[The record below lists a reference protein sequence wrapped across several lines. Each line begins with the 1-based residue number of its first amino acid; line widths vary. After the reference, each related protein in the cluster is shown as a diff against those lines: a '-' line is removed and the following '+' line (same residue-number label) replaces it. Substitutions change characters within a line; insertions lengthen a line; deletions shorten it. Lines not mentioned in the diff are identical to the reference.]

1 MAKPVLVV
9 KVGTSTLLGTHEQP
23 SQAFD
28 YVAAS
33 IAALRPRYDV
43 VLVTSGAIGFGVRQM
58 ALSQRPTEVHAL
70 QALSMIGQV
79 GLLRRWREAFE
90 GITVGQV
97 LVTRQDLERSTT
109 AGLFR
114 ESVSS
119 VWSYNALPIVN
130 ENDAVSTE
138 EISFG
143 DNDRLA
149 AEVAAALNAETLV
162 MLTDQDGIQAE
173 FGTPRQRRLQ
183 VVATGEIG
191 EHIRAT
197 KSAMGKGGAS
207 SKVQAA
213 RIALENGVQVY
224 IAHAARAGSL
234 EAVLAGNVGTK
245 VVQS

>member
-1 MAKPVLVV
+1 MKPVLVI

-23 SQAFD
+23 SATFD
-28 YVAAS
+28 YVAES
-33 IAALRPRYDV
+33 IRSLRVRYNV
-43 VLVTSGAIGFGVRQM
+43 ILVTSGAIGFGVRQLRLE
-58 ALSQRPTEVHAL
+58 ARPSEIHHL
-70 QALSMIGQV
+70 QALSMTGQV

-97 LVTRQDLERSTT
+97 LVTRQDLERVTT

-114 ESVSS
+114 ESVHS
-119 VWSYNALPIVN
+119 VWDYGVLPIVN

-149 AEVAAALNAETLV
+149 AEVAVVLGAEKLV

-173 FGTPRQRRLQ
+173 FGTENQRRLE
-183 VVATGEIG
+183 VVRIDEVDS
-191 EHIRAT
+191 HIRAT
-197 KSAMGKGGAS
+197 KSTMGKGGAS

-213 RIALENGVQVY
+213 RIALEGGVEVF
-224 IAHAARAGSL
+224 IAHAGKQA
-234 EAVLAGNVGTK
+234 AVEQALAGNVGTK
-245 VVQS
+245 VVQ